1 MLQPH
6 LHIPLPEGEEG
17 MEMQKAACERS
28 HCKRVGLVCH
38 KNHGLKS
45 LHLAR
50 SLEQRPPGANFSCSC
65 LQSYLS
71 VCEPAKPLVAL
82 MQSCQSQPCW
92 AGVWAQTGGK
102 EVS

>member
-6 LHIPLPEGEEG
+6 LHIPLPEGEKG

-28 HCKRVGLVCH
+28 PCKRVGLVCH

-45 LHLAR
+45 LHLAQ
-50 SLEQRPPGANFSCSC
+50 SLEQRPPGANFSCGC

-71 VCEPAKPLVAL
+71 VCEPAKPFVAL
-82 MQSCQSQPCW
+82 MQSRRSQQCL
-92 AGVWAQTGGK
+92 AGVWAGTGGK